1 MASCYGWG
9 STVSRLKP
17 LWGYSLLL
25 LSSPGNVLVLI
36 WSTPRKDERLSP
48 PWNHLVALSAGPLDW
63 GSSALTTRPLLHSL
77 EKKTLLLGSECISPH
92 NIPEKL
98 RKQILQSFC
107 NFAFLGPKSVFSPHV
122 KQNMNFLKNLKSY
135 F

>member
-17 LWGYSLLL
+17 LWGDSLLL
-25 LSSPGNVLVLI
+25 LLSPGTS
-36 WSTPRKDERLSP
+36 WYSFDQPRKDEKLSP
-48 PWNHLVALSAGPLDW
+48 PWSHPVALSAGPLDW

-77 EKKTLLLGSECISPH
+77 EKKTHLLGSDCVSPH

-107 NFAFLGPKSVFSPHV
+107 NFAFLGPKSVFFPHF